1 MPVANLPDWSEV
13 GARVALARRTH
24 KLTQADLAER
34 IGVDRSAVA
43 RIESGGRQISALEL
57 AALARAT
64 DLPID
69 WFIGESVPVV
79 ASRRA
84 GDRHDPSI
92 VDVRVDVLARDV
104 VQMLELDLIRPTGRR
119 PELSVPRD
127 VASAEAA
134 AAEVRSHIGLEA
146 GPPPFNL
153 AAAAESLGVFAY
165 SLALEAS
172 AADGAYVAISDE
184 FGVALLNGTH
194 ASARRRFTLAHE
206 IGHHVFQD
214 AYALDLEATGS
225 SETERLIDAFAVHLL
240 LPHRTLEQR
249 WSELRGGDDSR
260 SAAIVIGAEHR
271 LSWTALCGH
280 LVNLGLLDRDQGD
293 VMREELPHGWEYAEL
308 GIDVVEELAAPMV
321 PRSIVRAALRGYRTH
336 RLDVG
341 RTLELLHGT
350 LSEADLPDREPV
362 PLAALAGELRSA
374 QRARRSSLTQ
384 GL

>member
-1 MPVANLPDWSEV
+1 MSIANLPDWPEV
-13 GARVALARRTH
+13 GTRVALARH
-24 KLTQADLAER
+24 AHNLTQAALAER
-34 IGVDRSAVA
+34 IGVDRSALA
-43 RIESGGRQISALEL
+43 RIESGSRQLSALEL

-84 GDRHDPSI
+84 GGLHDPSI

-104 VQMLELDLIRPTGRR
+104 MQMLELDLIRPPASRLA
-119 PELSVPRD
+119 LSVPRN
-127 VASAEAA
+127 VA
-134 AAEVRSHIGLEA
+134 AAEEAATEVRAHIGIEA
-146 GPPPFNL
+146 GPTTNL
-153 AAAAESLGVFAY
+153 VAAAEALGVFAY
-165 SLALEAS
+165 SLELAS
-172 AADGAYVAISDE
+172 AADGAYVAINDGL
-184 FGVALLNGTH
+184 GVVLLNGTH

-214 AYALDLEATGS
+214 AYAVDLEATER
-225 SETERLIDAFAVHLL
+225 SETERLIDAFAIHLL
-240 LPHRTLEQR
+240 LPRRTLERR
-249 WSELRGGDDSR
+249 WSELRGGEEPR

-280 LVNLGLLDRDQGD
+280 LVNLGLLDRDRGD
-293 VMREELPHGWEYAEL
+293 VMREELPRGWEYAEL
-308 GIDVVEELAAPMV
+308 GVDIVEELAAPMV
-321 PRSIVRAALRGYRTH
+321 PRAVVRAALRGYRTH
-336 RLDVG
+336 RLGVG

-374 QRARRSSLTQ
+374 
-384 GL
+384 